1 MDKFKM
7 WVMVD
12 VKGKVNGVNALRQYV
27 LFLCFIYQ
35 RVARKVSVS
44 WSLLIVHCL
53 FLTKSMVFLPRKR
66 LLFSSKTQILLPSC
80 KIQGERT
87 SRRC

>member
-35 RVARKVSVS
+35 QVARNVSVS
-44 WSLLIVHCL
+44 WSLLIVY
-53 FLTKSMVFLPRKR
+53 S
-66 LLFSSKTQILLPSC
+66 
-80 KIQGERT
+80 
-87 SRRC
+87 